1 MKEEI
6 PSLSCFSQGRTPDTH
21 LVTETLGGVNN
32 TSLRFLTRLAHRA
45 GADSDLEYWDAH
57 GRKVS
62 YFAHYARAL
71 SRAGAVGHAKVLL
84 KLGKGLGA
92 RAARCEG
99 GRAAGAA

>member
-1 MKEEI
+1 M
-6 PSLSCFSQGRTPDTH
+6 G
-21 LVTETLGGVNN
+21 
-32 TSLRFLTRLAHRA
+32 A
-45 GADSDLEYWDAH
+45 GTDLEYWDAH

-92 RAARCEG
+92 RATRCEG